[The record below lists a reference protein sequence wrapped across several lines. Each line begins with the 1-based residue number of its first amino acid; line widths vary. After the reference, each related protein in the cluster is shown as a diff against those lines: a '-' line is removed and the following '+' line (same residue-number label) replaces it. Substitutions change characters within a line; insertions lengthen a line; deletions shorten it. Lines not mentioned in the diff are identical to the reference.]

1 MNKSL
6 SCKEEER
13 NPDMRRKVGKK
24 KSWKKM
30 RKRDF
35 LCNKQNEKETPS
47 VVYVTPILFL
57 LIEAKMQK
65 KKSN

>member
-1 MNKSL
+1 
-6 SCKEEER
+6 
-13 NPDMRRKVGKK
+13 
-24 KSWKKM
+24 M